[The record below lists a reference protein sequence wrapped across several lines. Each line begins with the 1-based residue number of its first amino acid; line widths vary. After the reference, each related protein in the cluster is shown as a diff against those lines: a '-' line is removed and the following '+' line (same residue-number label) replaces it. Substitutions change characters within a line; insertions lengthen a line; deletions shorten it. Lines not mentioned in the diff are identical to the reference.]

1 MSTARRFYRE
11 VSVEPV
17 TAGGAAYRILLDGKP
32 VRTPAGAPLAVPGQA
47 LAEAIADEWRAQ
59 GDTIKPDTM
68 LLTKLANTA
77 IDQVRPN
84 RQTATAQILAFSKT
98 DLVCYRAETPHSLV
112 QRQNAQWDPLL
123 DWARTR
129 YGASLACGAG
139 IAYVEQSPQA
149 LAALER
155 AIAGHSDF
163 ALAGLHA
170 AATLLAS
177 TIIALA
183 ISDRHLDAEQAFAA
197 AELDER
203 YQAERWGKD
212 AEAVKL
218 SRKKVDELAEI
229 ERFFRFLC
237 K

>member
-1 MSTARRFYRE
+1 VSAARRFYRE

-17 TAGGAAYRILLDGKP
+17 PAAGAAYRILLDGKP
-32 VRTPAGAPLAVPGQA
+32 VRTPAGAPLAVPGRA

-84 RQTATAQILAFSKT
+84 RQTATAQILAFAKT
-98 DLVCYRAETPHSLV
+98 DLVCYRAETPRSLV

-123 DWARTR
+123 DWARRR
-129 YGASLACGAG
+129 YGANLTYGAG
-139 IAYVEQSPQA
+139 IVYVEQSPQA

-155 AIAGHSDF
+155 AIAGHDDF

-170 AATLLAS
+170 AATLLGS

-183 ISDRHLDAEQAFAA
+183 FSDRHLGAEQAFAA

-203 YQAERWGKD
+203 YQAERWGQD

-218 SRKKVDELAEI
+218 SRKKAEELAEI
-229 ERFFRFLC
+229 ERFFLFLRE
-237 K
+237 